1 MRKVLGFLAL
11 GALATASAWAGTLTW
26 VTTLAALSS
35 NDSVSWDQLGPAFT
49 TVASPASVTSVN
61 GLSMTVS
68 DGGTLERRDQGSGW
82 TGNFTFLDQL
92 LWNQDNGNPITVVD
106 LSAPI
111 SGAGAQI
118 QSDVYGS
125 FTATISAYNG
135 STLLGSFTENGVSTG
150 AGDGSAIF
158 IGLVDTSAEIT
169 SIGFSVTDV
178 NGANDFA
185 IDTLYLNDSST
196 TSTPEPASL
205 LLAGSALMGLSLFS
219 RKRRK
224 I

>member
-1 MRKVLGFLAL
+1 MRKLLGFFAL
-11 GALATASAWAGTLTW
+11 GALATASAWAGTVTG

-35 NDSVSWDQLGPAFT
+35 NDSVSWGQLGLAFT
-49 TVASPASVTSVN
+49 TVSSPASVTSAN

-82 TGNFTFLDQL
+82 AGNFTNFDQL

-111 SGAGAQI
+111 GGAGAQI

-169 SIGFSVTDV
+169 SVGFSVSDA
-178 NGANDFA
+178 NGLNNFA